1 MWNWGRHHSVHSRGQ
16 SGRGRLWAEIPEY
29 PGPPADPDAPEE
41 KATPAAR
48 APRASHLSEGSPLP
62 VGSAHSLF
70 PGTAPESACVALY
83 RAQTEVRSLWI
94 SSSSSPICTLFS
106 LCVCV

>member
-1 MWNWGRHHSVHSRGQ
+1 MWNWGAPLSPLRGQ
-16 SGRGRLWAEIPEY
+16 SGRGQLWAETPEH
-29 PGPPADPDAPEE
+29 PGLPADPDAPEE

-62 VGSAHSLF
+62 VGSAHSPF
-70 PGTAPESACVALY
+70 PGMAPESACVALV
-83 RAQTEVRSLWI
+83 RGQTEVRSPWV